1 MASPP
6 LIIGAHGFKQSGKDT
21 FADLLVREYGYR
33 RIAFADRVKDAIHVI
48 FGVPREHLYGSNEDK
63 QRPSGVRW
71 DDLHDIVREK
81 KDDPNVLSVRELL
94 QVFATEIC
102 RSKIPSIWYR
112 YLPLPEGERLVIS
125 DLRFENE
132 ANFLLERG
140 AQLVKIQRPSVEG
153 THHESELGLPDE
165 MMHKVIQN
173 DATLERFHESIRSW
187 MSTF

>member
-81 KDDPNVLSVRELL
+81 KDDPNVLYRLIRFSNGNEVPFEYDFELDDTEVSVYTMRRFDTYHYE
-94 QVFATEIC
+94 EIN
-102 RSKIPSIWYR
+102 
-112 YLPLPEGERLVIS
+112 G
-125 DLRFENE
+125 
-132 ANFLLERG
+132 
-140 AQLVKIQRPSVEG
+140 
-153 THHESELGLPDE
+153 
-165 MMHKVIQN
+165 
-173 DATLERFHESIRSW
+173 
-187 MSTF
+187 